1 MKAKLLLLA
10 AFLLFF
16 AGCAY
21 DKQAYQDQLK
31 KDFDS
36 LRLENTELTRQVE
49 KLQKENDKLNQ
60 QKKNLAG
67 IDPQFQYEN
76 LYNLQAVKV
85 HKYTNLYDKDDN
97 GDFEKLIVYIQPMDS
112 RGDIVKAAGAV
123 DVELWDLKKE
133 EANAKIGQWQIQP
146 GQLQQLWFAA
156 IVTNYKL
163 TLNLDEPFKKY
174 DQPLI
179 VKVTFTDHLTGKTFQ
194 QQKIIEA
201 R

>member
-1 MKAKLLLLA
+1 VKATLLLPT

-21 DKQAYQDQLK
+21 DQQAYQDQLK
-31 KDFDS
+31 EDFDS

-60 QKKNLAG
+60 QNKTRAG
-67 IDPQFQYEN
+67 LDPQFQYEN
-76 LYNLQAVKV
+76 LYDLQTVKI

-97 GDFEKLIVYIQPMDS
+97 GDFEKLIVYLQPMDTQ
-112 RGDIVKAAGAV
+112 GDIIKAAGSV
-123 DVELWDLKKE
+123 DVQLWDLKKDD
-133 EANAKIGQWQIQP
+133 ANAKIGQWQIQP
-146 GQLQQLWFAA
+146 DQLQQLWFAA

-163 TLNLDEPFKKY
+163 ALNLDKPIENY
-174 DQPLI
+174 DQPLT

-194 QQKIIEA
+194 QQKIIEP

>member
-1 MKAKLLLLA
+1 VKATLLPLA

-21 DKQAYQDQLK
+21 DQQAYQDQLK

-36 LRLENTELTRQVE
+36 LRLENTELTRQIE
-49 KLQKENDKLNQ
+49 ELQQQNEQLNQ
-60 QKKNLAG
+60 QNKTLTG
-67 IDPQFQYEN
+67 LDPQFRFEN
-76 LYNLQAVKV
+76 LHSLQDVKM

-112 RGDIVKAAGAV
+112 RGDIVKAAGGV

-133 EANAKIGQWQIQP
+133 EANAKIGQWLIQP
-146 GQLQQLWFAA
+146 DQLQQLWFAT

-163 TLNLDEPFKKY
+163 TLDLDKPIEKY

-179 VKVTFTDHLTGKTFQ
+179 VKVAFTDHLTGKTFL
-194 QQKIIEA
+194 QQKIIES